1 MSQHFRFKFRPLFK
15 FRTDPEYGFADE
27 FIILVDKIP
36 YEQKTVA
43 PWSTGFTY
51 ISKYE
56 YRLSVDLWLV
66 RFGFKWIGR
75 ERDAKA

>member
-15 FRTDPEYGFADE
+15 FRTDPEYWFADE

-36 YEQKTVA
+36 YEQKTVDHGA
-43 PWSTGFTY
+43 TGFTY

-66 RFGFKWIGR
+66 GFGFRWIGR